1 MPPLRTKHFYDNS
14 SRILQP
20 STATLCQPLASSKFN
35 SNTWPTNALP
45 FLLFPGIISQQLQH
59 FSTPNHFR
67 RFPTPNHFPKISQ
80 TFCYHVA
87 SLNHNQSPVSQR
99 PQGACGSTASTKPRP
114 PGRSPRETD
123 LQGLRSHGGG
133 RCPGNGSWVNPLFPA
148 EKLGIYRKS
157 MFCLLVN
164 Q

>member
-99 PQGACGSTASTKPRP
+99 PQSRGHQDGAHERQTSRASEATAGADVLATAAGSTHCFQQKNWGFT
-114 PGRSPRETD
+114 GN
-123 LQGLRSHGGG
+123 
-133 RCPGNGSWVNPLFPA
+133 RCFV
-148 EKLGIYRKS
+148 
-157 MFCLLVN
+157 C
-164 Q
+164 